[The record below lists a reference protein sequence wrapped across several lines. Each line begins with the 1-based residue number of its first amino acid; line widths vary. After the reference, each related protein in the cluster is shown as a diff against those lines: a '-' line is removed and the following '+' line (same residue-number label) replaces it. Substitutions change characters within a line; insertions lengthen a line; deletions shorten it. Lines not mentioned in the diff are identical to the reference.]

1 VDAGGKKVDKA
12 LAFPANVEVRIEIQP
27 DSVTE
32 TKAAGAAVTGQ
43 PAQGCYISNVQ
54 VNPALVSATGLVD
67 VLGALKQIASD
78 PVDISNQCSDV
89 VRTVTLRPP
98 AGVTVSPRTVQV
110 HVFIAKNPVAGPSSP
125 PP

>member
-1 VDAGGKKVDKA
+1 M
-12 LAFPANVEVRIEIQP
+12 
-27 DSVTE
+27 TE

-43 PAQGCYISNVQ
+43 PAPGYYISNVQ
-54 VNPALVSATGLVD
+54 VNPPLVSATGLAD

-78 PVDISNQCSDV
+78 PVDISGQSSDV

-110 HVFIAKNPVAGPSSP
+110 HVFISKNPVAGPSPSP
-125 PP
+125 S